1 MIDLIYPSRVA
12 ETLKGAEGGKAA
24 EMLPVVETS
33 GIVVAQASRNYCHS
47 GSMVL
52 HPVVHLHILNRRGE
66 LYIQHRSATKKL
78 YPLRWDTAVGG
89 HVSYGEQILE
99 ALARESA
106 EELRLFDFNPVSIG
120 SYVNESGVERELV
133 NVFAAVGDFNP
144 APDADEVC
152 EGRYWTIGE
161 IEKTLGK
168 EIFTPN
174 FEYEFKRIKDK
185 LLALL

>member
-12 ETLKGAEGGKAA
+12 ETLKGAEGEKAA
-24 EMLPVVETS
+24 EMLPVVDIS

-47 GSMVL
+47 GSIAL

-66 LYIQHRSATKKL
+66 LYIQHRGAAKKL

-106 EELRLFDFNPVSIG
+106 EELKLYDFNPVSIDV
-120 SYVNESGVERELV
+120 YVNESGIERELV
-133 NVFAAVGDFNP
+133 NVFAAVGDFCP

-152 EGRYWTIGE
+152 EGRYWTIRE
-161 IEKTLGK
+161 IEESLGK

-174 FEYEFKRIKDK
+174 FEYEYKRIKEK